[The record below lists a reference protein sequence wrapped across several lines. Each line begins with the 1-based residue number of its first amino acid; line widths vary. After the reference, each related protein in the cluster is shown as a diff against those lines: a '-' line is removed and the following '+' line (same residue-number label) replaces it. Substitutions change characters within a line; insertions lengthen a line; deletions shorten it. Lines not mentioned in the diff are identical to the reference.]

1 MRKPTMSN
9 ATETVRS
16 TRADARAF
24 AEAFSD
30 ADDAFTFET
39 GVAESRELSLDE
51 LGEVLGL
58 GGGGPAS
65 NAPRPVVRA
74 SRVEAVPSDDGEQ
87 LLTLDELGDAL
98 ARGEQTTEDLDF
110 DFGTSANERARRR
123 TAARLGAPDPAS
135 VPARA
140 QPTTASTGRTVVL
153 ETSGIAAASAA
164 TAARMAAPGRAV
176 AAPRPAAR
184 LREIER
190 PARPPKAFSE
200 RFGGNPDRIAM
211 WAVLLGIVLILIAFT
226 SGSAGAVALPLVS
239 VL

>member
-1 MRKPTMSN
+1 MSN
-9 ATETVRS
+9 ATDTVRS

-30 ADDAFTFET
+30 VDDVFTSEV

-65 NAPRPVVRA
+65 NAPRPSGRAARVDVAKVVGL
-74 SRVEAVPSDDGEQ
+74 GERDQ

-98 ARGEQTTEDLDF
+98 ARGEQTTDDLDF

-123 TAARLGAPDPAS
+123 TAARFGAPA
-135 VPARA
+135 PARTE
-140 QPTTASTGRTVVL
+140 PTTAPGAGRTVRL
-153 ETSGIAAASAA
+153 GSSGLASASAA
-164 TAARMAAPGRAV
+164 TAARMATPARGV
-176 AAPRPAAR
+176 AAARPAGR

-190 PARPPKAFSE
+190 PARPPKAFAE

-226 SGSAGAVALPLVS
+226 SGTAGAVALPLVS
-239 VL
+239 AL

>member
-1 MRKPTMSN
+1 MRSPRPSATPTTPSP
-9 ATETVRS
+9 S
-16 TRADARAF
+16 G
-24 AEAFSD
+24 
-30 ADDAFTFET
+30 

-65 NAPRPVVRA
+65 NAPRPAVRA
-74 SRVEAVPSDDGEQ
+74 SRLDATEVDELEDGER
-87 LLTLDELGDAL
+87 LLSLDELGEAL
-98 ARGEQTTEDLDF
+98 ARGEQTTDDLDF

-123 TAARLGAPDPAS
+123 TAARLGAPIPA
-135 VPARA
+135 PAE
-140 QPTTASTGRTVVL
+140 PTTASTGRTVVL
-153 ETSGIAAASAA
+153 QTSGLAAASAA
-164 TAARMAAPGRAV
+164 TAARMAAPTRAV
-176 AAPRPAAR
+176 ATAHPVGR

-239 VL
+239 AL

>member
-1 MRKPTMSN
+1 MSN
-9 ATETVRS
+9 ATDTVRS

-39 GVAESRELSLDE
+39 GAAESRELSLAE

-58 GGGGPAS
+58 GGGGPAT
-65 NAPRPVVRA
+65 NAPRPSVRA
-74 SRVEAVPSDDGEQ
+74 TRVDVAEVVGLGDRDE

-98 ARGEQTTEDLDF
+98 SRGERATDDLDF

-123 TAARLGAPDPAS
+123 TAARLGAPEPVHAE
-135 VPARA
+135 
-140 QPTTASTGRTVVL
+140 PTTASGAGRTVML
-153 ETSGIAAASAA
+153 GSSGLAAASAV
-164 TAARMAAPGRAV
+164 TAARMASPARPV
-176 AAPRPAAR
+176 SAPRPPAR
-184 LREIER
+184 LREVER
-190 PARPPKAFSE
+190 PARPPKAFAE

-239 VL
+239 AL